1 MYMLHRHTSVL
12 YTHTN
17 TQYIYIYIYNI
28 CTHSKNCFIRNRIT
42 GKFRLTGKL
51 TKVKLTLEQAMKA
64 QRRSKGIALLFVN
77 LGATSGWVVNTSV
90 NEHLKTVGIYL

>member
-1 MYMLHRHTSVL
+1 
-12 YTHTN
+12 
-17 TQYIYIYIYNI
+17 
-28 CTHSKNCFIRNRIT
+28 
-42 GKFRLTGKL
+42 L